1 MWQPRWEESL
11 GENGYMCTY
20 GRVPLLSTGNYHNI
34 VNWLFFNRKQVFC
47 FVFNTS
53 LGNCTWR
60 NSLVFIIGQSAK
72 HLQVIKLK
80 FKEYF
85 SAQVFLACSQNKCWN
100 SRIHSLF
107 IWIKNLRQNIKPK
120 GLSIHVPPKIN
131 EVKKKEKDFRNVS
144 INLWGNTSIILYP
157 WNFRVVGALKRFSN
171 LQYTFSHLRKPSEF
185 LWDV

>member
-11 GENGYMCTY
+11 GENGCMYPY
-20 GRVPLLSTGNYHNI
+20 GQVPLLSTGDYHTLLIGYSSIENSF
-34 VNWLFFNRKQVFC
+34 VFFFN
-47 FVFNTS
+47 TA

-85 SAQVFLACSQNKCWN
+85 SAQLFLACSQHKCWN

-131 EVKKKEKDFRNVS
+131 EVRKKGF
-144 INLWGNTSIILYP
+144 
-157 WNFRVVGALKRFSN
+157 
-171 LQYTFSHLRKPSEF
+171 
-185 LWDV
+185 

>member
-11 GENGYMCTY
+11 GESGHMCTY
-20 GRVPLLSTGNYHNI
+20 GRFPLLSTWNYHNI
-34 VNWLFFNRKQVFC
+34 VNQLFLNRKQF
-47 FVFNTS
+47 FFFSTA

-72 HLQVIKLK
+72 NLQVINLK

-85 SAQVFLACSQNKCWN
+85 SAQVFLACFQNKWWN

-120 GLSIHVPPKIN
+120 GLSIHIPPKIN
-131 EVKKKEKDFRNVS
+131 EMQKKKEKDFRIVS
-144 INLWGNTSIILYP
+144 INL
-157 WNFRVVGALKRFSN
+157 
-171 LQYTFSHLRKPSEF
+171 
-185 LWDV
+185 